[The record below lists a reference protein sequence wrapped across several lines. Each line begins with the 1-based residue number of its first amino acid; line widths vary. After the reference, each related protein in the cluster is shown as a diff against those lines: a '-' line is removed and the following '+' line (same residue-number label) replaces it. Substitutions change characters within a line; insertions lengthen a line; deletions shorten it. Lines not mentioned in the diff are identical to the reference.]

1 MSLIKIFKRSEKG
14 SITLMVLAAMI
25 FVLVVITASYFA
37 ISNKSGNQDK
47 KISKIAQQYRAS
59 DEDMDQEYQKVVRN
73 LKVEDYVK
81 VGDYVDYNPTIATKD
96 GQSVDTNKLTYTSPT
111 GTATEHGNGY
121 TSTEEGG
128 GQTFTAN
135 SNTKWKVLS
144 IENGNIELISEDV
157 IKTDSNE
164 NFILSGAIG
173 YLYAEQELN
182 QVCKIFGYG
191 YGADTTKGGTYTIGG
206 PLDAPTTRKIE
217 GTGARSITIEDIN
230 KQAGIYEEDGKMKF
244 NDGTDVNSN
253 YGDTTNPT
261 SDIFY
266 PTVNGDSTNGVSTSA
281 GVKNLKYTYYS
292 YNKSKIENT
301 TVQSMMFNG
310 SYWLASRCINTYSM
324 YADFVVHHVIGYNV
338 YTGGMFRANANTF
351 DKTSNNT
358 SAVRPVVT
366 LKSDTI
372 DLSINYDKDNIW
384 RLK

>member
-1 MSLIKIFKRSEKG
+1 MSLIKIFKRNEKG

-59 DEDMDQEYQKVVRN
+59 DEDMDQEYQKVVSN

-96 GQSVDTNKLTYTSPT
+96 GQSVDANKLTYISPT

-121 TSTEEGG
+121 TTTEEGG

-135 SNTKWKVLS
+135 SNIKWRVLS
-144 IENGNIELISEDV
+144 IEDGNVELISENVVQTNDN
-157 IKTDSNE
+157 SN
-164 NFILSGAIG
+164 FVLSGARG

-182 QVCKIFGYG
+182 EICKIYGYG
-191 YGADTTKGGTYTIGG
+191 YGADTTKGGTYTVGG
-206 PLDAPTTRKIE
+206 PAEVSVTEKIE
-217 GTGARSITIEDIN
+217 NSGARSITVEDIN
-230 KQAGIYEEDGKMKF
+230 KKAGITEADY
-244 NDGTDVNSN
+244 TTLNSS
-253 YGDTTNPT
+253 YGSTTNPP
-261 SDIFY
+261 SNVYY
-266 PTVNGDSTNGVSTSA
+266 PTVDINKGDSITGISNFA
-281 GVKNLKYTYYS
+281 GVKELKYTYYG

-301 TVQSMMFNG
+301 DIQNMLFNG
-310 SYWLASRCINTYSM
+310 NYWLASRCINTFSWR
-324 YADFVVHHVIGYNV
+324 ALFRVHTVCGDETCPYFLCYGDGASSSGLYETTLTI
-338 YTGGMFRANANTF
+338 F
-351 DKTSNNT
+351 
-358 SAVRPVVT
+358 AVRPVVT
-366 LKSDTI
+366 LKSDVI